1 MSKAAAARNC
11 QPATFGGA
19 ARFVKMPLSPSVF
32 DIAVRIVLTLLAAGA
47 IGYERG
53 THGKAAGM
61 RTTLLVALAACLA
74 MLQVNLLLPI
84 DGKTPHSFAVL
95 DLMRLPLG
103 ILTGVG
109 FIGAGAILK
118 RGAMVIGLTTA
129 ATMWFVTVIGL
140 LFGGGQIWL
149 GIVGTILG
157 LGVIQGLRLIETRL
171 IRDRQATLTVRID
184 RRRVD
189 GDAIE
194 RLVSAPPFELVRMS
208 YALTTETQIE
218 ERNFHLRWSTKAG
231 ERELPDVLTRIGAE
245 DGVLNVRWE
254 GGGLV
259 DD

>member
-1 MSKAAAARNC
+1 
-11 QPATFGGA
+11 
-19 ARFVKMPLSPSVF
+19 MPLVPDWV
-32 DIAVRIVLTLLAAGA
+32 DIAIRIVLTLLAAGVF
-47 IGYERG
+47 GYERG

-74 MLQVNLLLPI
+74 MIQVNVLLPV
-84 DGKTPHSFAVL
+84 DGKTAQSFATL

-118 RGAMVIGLTTA
+118 RGPSVIGLTTA
-129 ATMWFVTVIGL
+129 ATLWFVTVIGL

-149 GIVGTILG
+149 GIAGSLLG
-157 LGVIQGLRLIETRL
+157 LAIIEGIRALEVRLTR
-171 IRDRQATLTVRID
+171 DQQATLTVRFD
-184 RRRVD
+184 RRRAD
-189 GDAIE
+189 GQAIE
-194 RLVSAPPFELVRMS
+194 RLVSVPPFAVVRMNF
-208 YALTTETQIE
+208 ALGTVAQIE
-218 ERNFHLRWSTKAG
+218 ERNFHLRWSARASETG
-231 ERELPDVLTRIGAE
+231 LPALVDAVAAQ